1 MALARRRQDWQS
13 RCQFGNGWCKPSAVH
28 VAAAGDRRGLAGFHL
43 GDVDVT
49 AENDGPARRRRQ
61 RESGMFES
69 FGHRVQ
75 EAGLWAVP
83 IFGIGAFGLAIIIE
97 RLVVLFFRTRL
108 NKDALLA
115 GLRERIFRG
124 DVMGGIRFLS
134 DQPQSPLTRILK
146 AGLLEVRHGEEEVQ
160 AAMDEAAMH
169 ELPYLEKRTGYLSM
183 ISNAATLVGLI
194 GTVNG
199 MINVFKAV
207 ANVSAADKSAALSLG
222 IGEAMNCT
230 FFGLAVAVPM
240 LIAFSLLQG
249 RTQAL
254 NDDINS
260 AVASTVNLVMR
271 NKDKLN
277 VAAIEDGNG

>member
-1 MALARRRQDWQS
+1 MFQDFS
-13 RCQFGNGWCKPSAVH
+13 
-28 VAAAGDRRGLAGFHL
+28 
-43 GDVDVT
+43 
-49 AENDGPARRRRQ
+49 
-61 RESGMFES
+61 
-69 FGHRVQ
+69 HRVQ
-75 EAGLWAVP
+75 EAGFWAIP
-83 IFGIGAFGLAIIIE
+83 IFITGAVGVAIIIE
-97 RLVVLFFRTRL
+97 RLIVLWGRTRL
-108 NKDALLA
+108 NKDAVLA

-183 ISNAATLVGLI
+183 LSNASTLIGLV

-199 MINVFKAV
+199 MIGVFKAV
-207 ANVSAADKSAALSLG
+207 ASVSAADKSTMLSQG

-230 FFGLAVAVPM
+230 FFGLAVAIPLLVM
-240 LIAFSLLQG
+240 YSVLQG

-254 NDDINS
+254 QDDINS

-277 VAAIEDGNG
+277 VSAIEEG

>member
-1 MALARRRQDWQS
+1 MPEYRRK
-13 RCQFGNGWCKPSAVH
+13 G
-28 VAAAGDRRGLAGFHL
+28 
-43 GDVDVT
+43 VT
-49 AENDGPARRRRQ
+49 
-61 RESGMFES
+61 MFED
-69 FGHRVQ
+69 FAHRVQ
-75 EAGLWAVP
+75 EAGFWAIL
-83 IFGIGAFGLAIIIE
+83 IFITGAVGVVIIIE
-97 RLVVLFFRTRL
+97 RLIVLWGRTRL
-108 NKDALLA
+108 NKDAVLA

-146 AGLLEVRHGEEEVQ
+146 AGLLEVHHGEEEVQ

-183 ISNAATLVGLI
+183 LSNASTLIGLV

-199 MINVFKAV
+199 MIGVFKAV
-207 ANVSAADKSAALSLG
+207 ASVSAADKSTMLSQG

-230 FFGLAVAVPM
+230 FFGLAVAIPLLVM
-240 LIAFSLLQG
+240 YSILQG

-254 NDDINS
+254 QDDVNS

-277 VAAIEDGNG
+277 VSAIEEG

>member
-1 MALARRRQDWQS
+1 MFQDFS
-13 RCQFGNGWCKPSAVH
+13 
-28 VAAAGDRRGLAGFHL
+28 
-43 GDVDVT
+43 
-49 AENDGPARRRRQ
+49 
-61 RESGMFES
+61 
-69 FGHRVQ
+69 HRVQ
-75 EAGLWAVP
+75 EAGFWAIP
-83 IFGIGAFGLAIIIE
+83 IFITGAVGVAIIIE
-97 RLVVLFFRTRL
+97 RLIVLWGRTRL
-108 NKDALLA
+108 NKDAVLA

-183 ISNAATLVGLI
+183 LSNASTLIGLV

-199 MINVFKAV
+199 MIGVFKAV
-207 ANVSAADKSAALSLG
+207 ASVSAADKSTMLSQG

-230 FFGLAVAVPM
+230 FFGLAVAIPLLVM
-240 LIAFSLLQG
+240 YSILQG

-254 NDDINS
+254 QDDINS

-277 VAAIEDGNG
+277 VSAIEEG